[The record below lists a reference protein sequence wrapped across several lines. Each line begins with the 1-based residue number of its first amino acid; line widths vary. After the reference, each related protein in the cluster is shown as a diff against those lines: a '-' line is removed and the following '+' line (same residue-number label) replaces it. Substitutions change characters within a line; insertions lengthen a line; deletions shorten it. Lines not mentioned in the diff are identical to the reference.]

1 MTGAS
6 EYTAP
11 LGIGSRVV
19 VVITDGSHKTG
30 QIVEDF
36 GPLAGTEVVV
46 DALLTVR
53 SRRWAVALD
62 DGGIG
67 FVDDDAIAPIDHA

>member
-1 MTGAS
+1 MTGAP
-6 EYTAP
+6 EYTR
-11 LGIGSRVV
+11 LGVGSR

-36 GPLAGTEVVV
+36 GPLAGTEVIV

-53 SRRWAVALD
+53 SRRWAVTLD
-62 DGGIG
+62 DGGIA
-67 FVDDDAIAPIDHA
+67 FLDDDDIAPIGSGPG